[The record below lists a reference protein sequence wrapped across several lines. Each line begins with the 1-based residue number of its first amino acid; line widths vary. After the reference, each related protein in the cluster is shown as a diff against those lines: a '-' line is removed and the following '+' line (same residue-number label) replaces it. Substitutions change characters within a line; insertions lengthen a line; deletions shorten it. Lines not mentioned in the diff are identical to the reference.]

1 MIKFKAVTIC
11 EDRMKYVAIFL
22 LVALG
27 VYLYKRTQQLAKDE
41 QNPQPEKQ
49 EIEQAE
55 AKDVTPIVVADTP
68 SPLTPTS
75 VSQTDP
81 DETAPALT
89 PTPTSTPTSTS
100 TSTSTSTD
108 LSWANAKLLQAV
120 TDMTSAIDVAS
131 EYAAT
136 SVALAECYKQRK
148 QREYIHYG
156 AHLYSQYIAL
166 FEHHLLE
173 VRSTDP
179 EAELKGTGLL
189 HLSTLLSDNG
199 AFDKAIDVCRTAIQF
214 GISDGTVTGFEGR
227 ILRIEKAKSK
237 ASA

>member
-75 VSQTDP
+75 VSQTAP

-89 PTPTSTPTSTS
+89 P
-100 TSTSTSTD
+100 TSTD

-166 FEHHLLE
+166 FEHYLLE
-173 VRSTDP
+173 MRSTDP